1 MFWVRVD
8 NRLIHGQVI
17 ETWIPYTRT
26 RSLLVVNDE
35 LAADP
40 VRQGIMG
47 LAVPHGIDIFFSSV
61 SESVDLIRKKFDH
74 RLSYLFIL
82 FSKCSDARQAFE
94 KGLMFSSLNI
104 GNLHYGP
111 GKKQICSH
119 IALSRDD
126 RTCLNYFTRKGVDLD
141 FRCVPHKQI
150 QVDEW

>member
-17 ETWIPYTRT
+17 ENWIPFTGTRT
-26 RSLLVVNDE
+26 LIVINDE
-35 LAADP
+35 LAKDSL
-40 VRQGIMG
+40 RQEIMG
-47 LAVPHGIDIFFSSV
+47 LAVPQGIEILFSQV
-61 SESVDLIRKKFDH
+61 GDSVDLIRKKFDDH
-74 RLSYLFIL
+74 LSSLFIL
-82 FSKCSDARQAFE
+82 FSRCADARQAFE
-94 KGLMFSSLNI
+94 KGLEFKSLNI

-126 RTCLNYFTRKGVDLD
+126 RTCLNYFNKKGVDLD

-150 QVDEW
+150 LVDKW